1 MSSEMG
7 ATAHAE
13 GMMGS
18 ALEHEPAGWDMILDR
33 VRLRVR
39 TAWSER
45 LCARG
50 AQREAPWRKCASRHV
65 SPIDSTGQCH
75 RLSDSSV
82 ADGVGF
88 ADDGALVVDS
98 FRALFIMLSWSRG
111 PRSGSGDRMERLRI
125 ERAQRAHCGCQV
137 DEIRGAGGAVN
148 MASGDGL
155 RTLRVC
161 VSGTGETQ
169 STHPTHVTFVILFGA
184 SHNRAYLRIR
194 RLA

>member
-18 ALEHEPAGWDMILDR
+18 ALEHDVPSGLDMILDMILDMVLGLDM
-33 VRLRVR
+33 VRLKVR

-50 AQREAPWRKCASRHV
+50 AQREAPWRKCASRPV
-65 SPIDSTGQCH
+65 SPIDSTGQCR

-137 DEIRGAGGAVN
+137 RLADVDEIRGAVY
-148 MASGDGL
+148 
-155 RTLRVC
+155 
-161 VSGTGETQ
+161 GEW
-169 STHPTHVTFVILFGA
+169 
-184 SHNRAYLRIR
+184 
-194 RLA
+194 

>member
-82 ADGVGF
+82 ADGAGF
-88 ADDGALVVDS
+88 ADTTEHSLCRLVVDS
-98 FRALFIMLSWSRG
+98 IRALSSWSRG

-125 ERAQRAHCGCQV
+125 ERAQR
-137 DEIRGAGGAVN
+137 R
-148 MASGDGL
+148 ASAIVVVG
-155 RTLRVC
+155 V
-161 VSGTGETQ
+161 
-169 STHPTHVTFVILFGA
+169 
-184 SHNRAYLRIR
+184 
-194 RLA
+194 RL